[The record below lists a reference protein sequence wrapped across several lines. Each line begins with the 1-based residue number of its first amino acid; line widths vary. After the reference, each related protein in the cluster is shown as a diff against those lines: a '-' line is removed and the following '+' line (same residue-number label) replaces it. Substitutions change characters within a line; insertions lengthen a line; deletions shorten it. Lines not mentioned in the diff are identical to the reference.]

1 MAFRHEILK
10 HMAKSEVEMGA
21 FSKWVAGF
29 DNNLEDYYIERP
41 QNK

>member
-1 MAFRHEILK
+1 
-10 HMAKSEVEMGA
+10 MAKSEVEMGA

-41 QNK
+41 QNKWLINWVNHLN